1 MFEQSTTKQ
10 PHFLQHLDS
19 ACSRFT
25 AGHSLARVA
34 RSAGIGEQMLRNK
47 LNPEQPHQLTARELI
62 ALYHATEGDETL
74 FDGML
79 LECGLTAVAIPKAE
93 RAPSLPHQAID
104 LNAKI
109 ASIGQ
114 RALEL
119 TERGRITRSER
130 NTLVSV
136 ATSAMGSL
144 AILIHD
150 VETRFQ
156 AVPALACA
164 SDILIQSMTM

>member
-1 MFEQSTTKQ
+1 MFDLSSTKH
-10 PHFLQHLDS
+10 PHFES
-19 ACSRFT
+19 ACSRF
-25 AGHSLARVA
+25 AASHSLAEVA
-34 RSAGIGEQMLRNK
+34 RAAGIGEQVLRNK
-47 LNPEQPHQLTARELI
+47 LNPAQPHQLTARELVAI
-62 ALYHATEGDETL
+62 YHATEGDETL
-74 FDGML
+74 FDGLL
-79 LECGLTAVAIPKAE
+79 LECGLTAVAIPKAD

-119 TERGRITRSER
+119 TDRGRITRSER

-150 VETRFQ
+150 IEARFQ
-156 AVPALACA
+156 AVPTLACA
-164 SDILIQSMTM
+164 SDILMQTMTM

>member
-1 MFEQSTTKQ
+1 MFISGDCKH
-10 PHFLQHLDS
+10 PHFES
-19 ACSRFT
+19 ACSRFKSNHVISQI
-25 AGHSLARVA
+25 AP
-34 RSAGIGEQMLRNK
+34 SAGIDAQVLRNK
-47 LNPEQPHQLTARELI
+47 LGPDQPHQLTVVDLI

-74 FDGML
+74 IDGML

-119 TERGRITRSER
+119 SERGRVSRTER
-130 NTLVSV
+130 NTIVSV
-136 ATSAMGSL
+136 ATSAMGAL
-144 AILIHD
+144 ALLIHD
-150 VETRFQ
+150 IEARFQ
-156 AVPALACA
+156 AVPTVACA
-164 SDILIQSMTM
+164 SDLLMQTMTM

>member
-1 MFEQSTTKQ
+1 MFTEYASKH
-10 PHFLQHLDS
+10 PHWIS
-19 ACSRFT
+19 ACQRF
-25 AGHSLARVA
+25 AANHNMAEIAQRADMNPQL
-34 RSAGIGEQMLRNK
+34 LRNK
-47 LNPEQPHQLTARELI
+47 LNPDQPHELTVAELI
-62 ALYHATEGDETL
+62 AITQASKGDETL
-74 FDGML
+74 FDGAL
-79 LECGLTAVAIPKAE
+79 FGCGLTAVAIPQAE

-119 TERGRITRSER
+119 TDRGRITRSER

-150 VETRFQ
+150 IEARFQ

-164 SDILIQSMTM
+164 SDILMQAATM

>member
-1 MFEQSTTKQ
+1 MFTEYASKH
-10 PHFLQHLDS
+10 PHWIS
-19 ACSRFT
+19 ACQRFAASHNMAEIAQR
-25 AGHSLARVA
+25 AGMNPQL
-34 RSAGIGEQMLRNK
+34 LRNK
-47 LNPEQPHQLTARELI
+47 LNPDQPHELTVSELI
-62 ALYHATEGDETL
+62 AITQASEGDETL
-74 FDGML
+74 FDGAL
-79 LECGLTAVAIPKAE
+79 FGCGLTAVAIPQAE

-119 TERGRITRSER
+119 TDRGRITRSER

-150 VETRFQ
+150 IEARFQ

-164 SDILIQSMTM
+164 SDILMQAATM

>member
-1 MFEQSTTKQ
+1 MFTEYASKH
-10 PHFLQHLDS
+10 PHWIS
-19 ACSRFT
+19 ACQHFAASHNMAEIAQR
-25 AGHSLARVA
+25 AGMNPQL
-34 RSAGIGEQMLRNK
+34 LRNK
-47 LNPEQPHQLTARELI
+47 LNPDQPHELTVAELI
-62 ALYHATEGDETL
+62 AITQASEGDETL
-74 FDGML
+74 FDGAL
-79 LECGLTAVAIPKAE
+79 FGCGLTAVAIPQAE

-150 VETRFQ
+150 VEARFQ
-156 AVPALACA
+156 AIPALACA
-164 SDILIQSMTM
+164 SDILVQAATM

>member
-1 MFEQSTTKQ
+1 MFNEYASKH
-10 PHFLQHLDS
+10 PHWIS
-19 ACSRFT
+19 ACQRFAASHNMAEIAQR
-25 AGHSLARVA
+25 AGMNPQ
-34 RSAGIGEQMLRNK
+34 ILRNK
-47 LNPEQPHQLTARELI
+47 LNPDQPHELTVAELI
-62 ALYHATEGDETL
+62 AITQASEGDETL
-74 FDGML
+74 FDGAL
-79 LECGLTAVAIPKAE
+79 FGCGLTAVAIPKAD

-119 TERGRITRSER
+119 TDRGRITRSER

-150 VETRFQ
+150 IEARFQ
-156 AVPALACA
+156 AVPTLACA
-164 SDILIQSMTM
+164 SDILMQTMTM

>member
-1 MFEQSTTKQ
+1 MFTEYTSKH
-10 PHFLQHLDS
+10 PHWIS
-19 ACSRFT
+19 ACQRFAASHNMAEIAQRT
-25 AGHSLARVA
+25 GMNPQL
-34 RSAGIGEQMLRNK
+34 LRNK
-47 LNPEQPHQLTARELI
+47 LNPDQPHELTVAELI
-62 ALYHATEGDETL
+62 AITQASEGDETL
-74 FDGML
+74 FDGAL
-79 LECGLTAVAIPKAE
+79 FGCGLTAVAIPQAE

-119 TERGRITRSER
+119 TDRGRITRSER

-150 VETRFQ
+150 IEARFQ
-156 AVPALACA
+156 AVPTLACA
-164 SDILIQSMTM
+164 SDILMQTMTM

>member
-1 MFEQSTTKQ
+1 MFTEYASKH
-10 PHFLQHLDS
+10 PHWIS
-19 ACSRFT
+19 ACQRFS
-25 AGHSLARVA
+25 ANHNMAEIAQR
-34 RSAGIGEQMLRNK
+34 AGINPQILRNK
-47 LNPEQPHQLTARELI
+47 LNPDQPHELTVAELI
-62 ALYHATEGDETL
+62 AITQASEGDETL
-74 FDGML
+74 FDGAL
-79 LECGLTAVAIPKAE
+79 FGCGLTAVAIPQAE

-119 TERGRITRSER
+119 TDRGRITRSER

-150 VETRFQ
+150 IEARFQ
-156 AVPALACA
+156 AVPTLACA
-164 SDILIQSMTM
+164 SDILMQTMTM

>member
-1 MFEQSTTKQ
+1 MFTEYASKH
-10 PHFLQHLDS
+10 PHWIS
-19 ACSRFT
+19 ACQRFAANHNMAEIAQR
-25 AGHSLARVA
+25 AGMNPQL
-34 RSAGIGEQMLRNK
+34 LRNK
-47 LNPEQPHQLTARELI
+47 LNPDQPHELTVAELI
-62 ALYHATEGDETL
+62 AITQASEGDETL
-74 FDGML
+74 FDGAL
-79 LECGLTAVAIPKAE
+79 FGCGLTAVAIPQAE

-119 TERGRITRSER
+119 TDRGRITRSER

-150 VETRFQ
+150 IEARFQ

-164 SDILIQSMTM
+164 SDILMQAATM

>member
-1 MFEQSTTKQ
+1 MFTEYASKH
-10 PHFLQHLDS
+10 PHWIS
-19 ACSRFT
+19 ACQRF
-25 AGHSLARVA
+25 AASHNMAEIAQRV
-34 RSAGIGEQMLRNK
+34 GMNPQLLRNK
-47 LNPEQPHQLTARELI
+47 LNPDQPHELTVTELI
-62 ALYHATEGDETL
+62 AITQASEGDETL
-74 FDGML
+74 FDGAL
-79 LECGLTAVAIPKAE
+79 FGCGLTAVAIPQAE

-119 TERGRITRSER
+119 TDRGRITRSER

-150 VETRFQ
+150 IEARFQ
-156 AVPALACA
+156 AVPTLACA
-164 SDILIQSMTM
+164 SDILMQTMTM

>member
-1 MFEQSTTKQ
+1 MFTEYASKH
-10 PHFLQHLDS
+10 PHWIS
-19 ACSRFT
+19 ACQRFAASHNMAEIAQR
-25 AGHSLARVA
+25 AGMNPQL
-34 RSAGIGEQMLRNK
+34 LRNK
-47 LNPEQPHQLTARELI
+47 LNPDQPHELTVAELI
-62 ALYHATEGDETL
+62 AITQASDGDETL
-74 FDGML
+74 FDGAL
-79 LECGLTAVAIPKAE
+79 FDCGLTAVAIPEAE
-93 RAPSLPHQAID
+93 RAPSQPHQAID

-119 TERGRITRSER
+119 TDRGRITRSER

-150 VETRFQ
+150 IEARFQ
-156 AVPALACA
+156 AVPALTCA
-164 SDILIQSMTM
+164 SDILMQAATM

>member
-1 MFEQSTTKQ
+1 MFTEYASKH
-10 PHFLQHLDS
+10 PHWIS
-19 ACSRFT
+19 ACQRF
-25 AGHSLARVA
+25 AASHNMAEIAQRV
-34 RSAGIGEQMLRNK
+34 GMNPQLLRNK
-47 LNPEQPHQLTARELI
+47 LNPDQPHELTVAELI
-62 ALYHATEGDETL
+62 AITQVSDGDETL
-74 FDGML
+74 FDGAL
-79 LECGLTAVAIPKAE
+79 FGCGLTAVAIPQAE

-150 VETRFQ
+150 VEARFQ
-156 AVPALACA
+156 AIPALACA
-164 SDILIQSMTM
+164 SDILVQAATM

>member
-1 MFEQSTTKQ
+1 MFDLSSTKH
-10 PHFLQHLDS
+10 PHFES
-19 ACSRFT
+19 ACSRF
-25 AGHSLARVA
+25 AASHSLAEVA
-34 RSAGIGEQMLRNK
+34 RAAGIGEQVLRNK
-47 LNPEQPHQLTARELI
+47 LNPAQPHQLTARELVAI
-62 ALYHATEGDETL
+62 YHATEGDETL
-74 FDGML
+74 FDGLL

-119 TERGRITRSER
+119 TDRGRITRSER

-150 VETRFQ
+150 IEARFQ
-156 AVPALACA
+156 AVPTLACA
-164 SDILIQSMTM
+164 SDILMQTMTM

>member
-1 MFEQSTTKQ
+1 MFTEYTSKH
-10 PHFLQHLDS
+10 PHWIS
-19 ACSRFT
+19 ACQRF
-25 AGHSLARVA
+25 AASHNMAEIAQRV
-34 RSAGIGEQMLRNK
+34 GMNPQLLRNK
-47 LNPEQPHQLTARELI
+47 LNPDQPHELTVAELI
-62 ALYHATEGDETL
+62 AITQASEGDETL
-74 FDGML
+74 FDGAL
-79 LECGLTAVAIPKAE
+79 FGCGLTAVAIPQAE

-119 TERGRITRSER
+119 TDRGRITRSER

-150 VETRFQ
+150 IEARFQ
-156 AVPALACA
+156 AVPTLACA
-164 SDILIQSMTM
+164 SDILMQTMTM

>member
-1 MFEQSTTKQ
+1 MFIEYASKH
-10 PHFLQHLDS
+10 PHWIS
-19 ACSRFT
+19 ACQRF
-25 AGHSLARVA
+25 AASHNMAEIAQR
-34 RSAGIGEQMLRNK
+34 AGINPQLLRNK
-47 LNPEQPHQLTARELI
+47 LNPDQPHELTVAELI
-62 ALYHATEGDETL
+62 AITQASDGDETL
-74 FDGML
+74 FDGAL
-79 LECGLTAVAIPKAE
+79 FGCGLTAVAIPQAE

-119 TERGRITRSER
+119 TDRGRITRSER

-150 VETRFQ
+150 IEARFQ

-164 SDILIQSMTM
+164 SDILMQAATM

>member
-1 MFEQSTTKQ
+1 MFTEYASKH
-10 PHFLQHLDS
+10 PHWIS
-19 ACSRFT
+19 ACQRF
-25 AGHSLARVA
+25 AASHNMAVIAQR
-34 RSAGIGEQMLRNK
+34 AGINPQLLRNK
-47 LNPEQPHQLTARELI
+47 LNPDQPHELTVAELI
-62 ALYHATEGDETL
+62 AITQASEGDETL
-74 FDGML
+74 FDGAL
-79 LECGLTAVAIPKAE
+79 FGCGLTAVAIPQAE

-119 TERGRITRSER
+119 TDRGRITRSER

-150 VETRFQ
+150 IEARFQ

-164 SDILIQSMTM
+164 SDILMQAATM

>member
-1 MFEQSTTKQ
+1 MFTEYASKH
-10 PHFLQHLDS
+10 PHWIS
-19 ACSRFT
+19 ACQRFAASHNMAEIAQR
-25 AGHSLARVA
+25 AGMNPQL
-34 RSAGIGEQMLRNK
+34 LRNK
-47 LNPEQPHQLTARELI
+47 LNPDQPHELTVSELI
-62 ALYHATEGDETL
+62 AITQASEGDETL
-74 FDGML
+74 FDGAL
-79 LECGLTAVAIPKAE
+79 FGCGLTAIAIPQAE

-119 TERGRITRSER
+119 TDRGRITRSER

-150 VETRFQ
+150 IEARFQ
-156 AVPALACA
+156 AMPALACA
-164 SDILIQSMTM
+164 SDILMQAATM

>member
-1 MFEQSTTKQ
+1 MFDLSSTKH
-10 PHFLQHLDS
+10 PHFES
-19 ACSRFT
+19 ACSRF
-25 AGHSLARVA
+25 AASHSLAEVA
-34 RSAGIGEQMLRNK
+34 RAAGIGEQVLRNK
-47 LNPEQPHQLTARELI
+47 LNPAQPHQLTARELVAI
-62 ALYHATEGDETL
+62 YHATEGDETL
-74 FDGML
+74 FDGLL

-93 RAPSLPHQAID
+93 RTPSLPHQAID

-119 TERGRITRSER
+119 TDRGRITRSER

-150 VETRFQ
+150 IEARFQ
-156 AVPALACA
+156 AVPTLACA
-164 SDILIQSMTM
+164 SDILMQTMTM

>member
-1 MFEQSTTKQ
+1 MSNKPRFSHG
-10 PHFLQHLDS
+10 HFAS
-19 ACSRFT
+19 ACDCFKERHNVSQLER
-25 AGHSLARVA
+25 ALGMKSGVLH
-34 RSAGIGEQMLRNK
+34 NK
-47 LNPEQPHQLTARELI
+47 LNEACESHKLTAIDLI

-74 FDGML
+74 IDGML
-79 LECGLTAVAIPKAE
+79 MECGLTAMAIPKAE

-104 LNAKI
+104 LNAKV

-119 TERGRITRSER
+119 TSRGRITRSER

-136 ATSAMGSL
+136 ATSAMGSI

-150 VETRFQ
+150 IEARFQ
-156 AVPALACA
+156 AVPTVACA
-164 SDILIQSMTM
+164 SDILMQTMTM

>member
-1 MFEQSTTKQ
+1 MFTEYASKH
-10 PHFLQHLDS
+10 PHWIS
-19 ACSRFT
+19 ACQRFAASHNMAEIAQR
-25 AGHSLARVA
+25 AGMNPQL
-34 RSAGIGEQMLRNK
+34 LRNK
-47 LNPEQPHQLTARELI
+47 LNPDQPHELTVAELI
-62 ALYHATEGDETL
+62 AITQASDGDETL
-74 FDGML
+74 FDGAL
-79 LECGLTAVAIPKAE
+79 FGCGLTAVAIPQAE

-119 TERGRITRSER
+119 TDRGRITRSER

-150 VETRFQ
+150 IEARFQ

-164 SDILIQSMTM
+164 SDILMQAATM

>member
-1 MFEQSTTKQ
+1 MFTEYASKH
-10 PHFLQHLDS
+10 PHWIS
-19 ACSRFT
+19 ACQRFAASHNMT
-25 AGHSLARVA
+25 EIAQRAGMNPQL
-34 RSAGIGEQMLRNK
+34 LRNK
-47 LNPEQPHQLTARELI
+47 LNPDQPHELTVAELI
-62 ALYHATEGDETL
+62 AITQASEGDETL
-74 FDGML
+74 FDGAL
-79 LECGLTAVAIPKAE
+79 FGCGLTAVAIPQAE
-93 RAPSLPHQAID
+93 RVPSLPHQAID

-119 TERGRITRSER
+119 TDRGRITRSER

-150 VETRFQ
+150 IEARFQ

-164 SDILIQSMTM
+164 SDILMQAATM

>member
-1 MFEQSTTKQ
+1 MFDLSSTKQ
-10 PHFLQHLDS
+10 PHFES
-19 ACSRFT
+19 ACSRF
-25 AGHSLARVA
+25 AASHSLAEVA
-34 RSAGIGEQMLRNK
+34 RAAGIGEQLLRNK
-47 LNPEQPHQLTARELI
+47 LNPAQPHQLTARELVAI
-62 ALYHATEGDETL
+62 YHATDGDETL
-74 FDGML
+74 FDGLL
-79 LECGLTAVAIPKAE
+79 LECGLTAVAIPQAE

-119 TERGRITRSER
+119 TDRGRITRSER

-150 VETRFQ
+150 IEARFQ
-156 AVPALACA
+156 AVPTLACA
-164 SDILIQSMTM
+164 SDILMQTMTM

>member
-1 MFEQSTTKQ
+1 MFTEYASKH
-10 PHFLQHLDS
+10 PHWIS
-19 ACSRFT
+19 ACQRF
-25 AGHSLARVA
+25 AASHNMAEIAQR
-34 RSAGIGEQMLRNK
+34 AGINPQLLRNK
-47 LNPEQPHQLTARELI
+47 LNPDQPHELTVAELI
-62 ALYHATEGDETL
+62 AITQASEGDETL
-74 FDGML
+74 FDGAL
-79 LECGLTAVAIPKAE
+79 FGCGLTAVAIPQAE

-119 TERGRITRSER
+119 TDRGRITRSER

-150 VETRFQ
+150 IEARFQ

-164 SDILIQSMTM
+164 SDILVQAATM

>member
-1 MFEQSTTKQ
+1 MFTDYASKH
-10 PHFLQHLDS
+10 PHWIS
-19 ACSRFT
+19 ACQRF
-25 AGHSLARVA
+25 AASHNMAEIAQR
-34 RSAGIGEQMLRNK
+34 AGINPQLLRNK
-47 LNPEQPHQLTARELI
+47 LNPDQPHELTVAELI
-62 ALYHATEGDETL
+62 AITQASDGDETL
-74 FDGML
+74 FDGAL
-79 LECGLTAVAIPKAE
+79 FGCGLTAVAIPQTE

-119 TERGRITRSER
+119 TDRGRITRSER

-150 VETRFQ
+150 IEARFQ

-164 SDILIQSMTM
+164 SDILMQAATM

>member
-1 MFEQSTTKQ
+1 MFTEYASKH
-10 PHFLQHLDS
+10 PHWIS
-19 ACSRFT
+19 ACQRFAASHNMAEIAPR
-25 AGHSLARVA
+25 AGMNPQL
-34 RSAGIGEQMLRNK
+34 LRNK
-47 LNPEQPHQLTARELI
+47 LNPDQPHELTVAELI
-62 ALYHATEGDETL
+62 AITQASEGDETL
-74 FDGML
+74 FDGAL
-79 LECGLTAVAIPKAE
+79 FGCGLTAVAIPQAE

-119 TERGRITRSER
+119 TDRGRITRSER

-150 VETRFQ
+150 IEARFQ

-164 SDILIQSMTM
+164 SDILMQAATM

>member
-1 MFEQSTTKQ
+1 MFTEYASKH
-10 PHFLQHLDS
+10 PHWIS
-19 ACSRFT
+19 ACQRF
-25 AGHSLARVA
+25 AASHNMAEIAQRV
-34 RSAGIGEQMLRNK
+34 GMNPQLLRNK
-47 LNPEQPHQLTARELI
+47 LNPDQPHELTVAELI
-62 ALYHATEGDETL
+62 AITQASDGDETL
-74 FDGML
+74 FDGAL
-79 LECGLTAVAIPKAE
+79 FDCGLTAVAIPQAE

-150 VETRFQ
+150 VEARFQ
-156 AVPALACA
+156 AIPALACA
-164 SDILIQSMTM
+164 SDILVQAATM

>member
-1 MFEQSTTKQ
+1 MFTEYASKH
-10 PHFLQHLDS
+10 PHWIS
-19 ACSRFT
+19 ACQRF
-25 AGHSLARVA
+25 AASHNMAEIAQRV
-34 RSAGIGEQMLRNK
+34 GMNPQLLRNK
-47 LNPEQPHQLTARELI
+47 LNPDQPHELTVAELI
-62 ALYHATEGDETL
+62 AITQASDGDETL
-74 FDGML
+74 FDGAL
-79 LECGLTAVAIPKAE
+79 FGCGLTAVAIPQAE

-150 VETRFQ
+150 VEARFQ
-156 AVPALACA
+156 AIPALACA
-164 SDILIQSMTM
+164 SDILMQAATM

>member
-1 MFEQSTTKQ
+1 
-10 PHFLQHLDS
+10 
-19 ACSRFT
+19 
-25 AGHSLARVA
+25 
-34 RSAGIGEQMLRNK
+34 
-47 LNPEQPHQLTARELI
+47 
-62 ALYHATEGDETL
+62 
-74 FDGML
+74 
-79 LECGLTAVAIPKAE
+79 
-93 RAPSLPHQAID
+93 
-104 LNAKI
+104 
-109 ASIGQ
+109 
-114 RALEL
+114 
-119 TERGRITRSER
+119 TRSER

>member
-1 MFEQSTTKQ
+1 MFIGSDCKH
-10 PHFLQHLDS
+10 PHFES
-19 ACSRFT
+19 ACSRFKSNHEISVI
-25 AGHSLARVA
+25 AP
-34 RSAGIGEQMLRNK
+34 SAGIDAQVLRNK
-47 LNPEQPHQLTARELI
+47 LNPDQPHHLTARDLI

-156 AVPALACA
+156 AV
-164 SDILIQSMTM
+164 

>member
-1 MFEQSTTKQ
+1 MFTEYASKH
-10 PHFLQHLDS
+10 PHWIS
-19 ACSRFT
+19 ACQRF
-25 AGHSLARVA
+25 AASHNMAEIAQR
-34 RSAGIGEQMLRNK
+34 AGINPQLLRNK
-47 LNPEQPHQLTARELI
+47 LNPDQPHELTVAELI
-62 ALYHATEGDETL
+62 AITQASEGDETL
-74 FDGML
+74 FDGAL
-79 LECGLTAVAIPKAE
+79 FGCGLTAVAIPQAE

-119 TERGRITRSER
+119 TDRGRITRSER

-150 VETRFQ
+150 IEARFQ

-164 SDILIQSMTM
+164 SDILMQAATM

>member
-1 MFEQSTTKQ
+1 MAEIAQ
-10 PHFLQHLDS
+10 
-19 ACSRFT
+19 R
-25 AGHSLARVA
+25 AGMNPQL
-34 RSAGIGEQMLRNK
+34 LRNK
-47 LNPEQPHQLTARELI
+47 LNPDQPHELTVAELI
-62 ALYHATEGDETL
+62 AITQASEGDETL
-74 FDGML
+74 FDGAL
-79 LECGLTAVAIPKAE
+79 FGCGLTAVAIPQAE

-119 TERGRITRSER
+119 TDRGRITRSER

-150 VETRFQ
+150 IEARFQ

-164 SDILIQSMTM
+164 SDILMQAATM

>member
-1 MFEQSTTKQ
+1 MFTEYASKH
-10 PHFLQHLDS
+10 PHWIS
-19 ACSRFT
+19 ACQRF
-25 AGHSLARVA
+25 AASHNMAEIAQL
-34 RSAGIGEQMLRNK
+34 AGINPQLLRNK
-47 LNPEQPHQLTARELI
+47 LNPDQPHELTVAELMAI
-62 ALYHATEGDETL
+62 TQASDGDETL
-74 FDGML
+74 FDGAL
-79 LECGLTAVAIPKAE
+79 FGCGLTAVAIPQAE

-119 TERGRITRSER
+119 TDRGRITRSER

-150 VETRFQ
+150 IEARFQ
-156 AVPALACA
+156 AVPTLACA
-164 SDILIQSMTM
+164 SDILMQAATM

>member
-1 MFEQSTTKQ
+1 MFTEYASKH
-10 PHFLQHLDS
+10 PHWIS
-19 ACSRFT
+19 ACQRFAASHNMAEIAQR
-25 AGHSLARVA
+25 AGMNPQL
-34 RSAGIGEQMLRNK
+34 LRNK
-47 LNPEQPHQLTARELI
+47 LNPDQPHELTVAELI
-62 ALYHATEGDETL
+62 AITQASEGDETL
-74 FDGML
+74 FDGAL
-79 LECGLTAVAIPKAE
+79 FGCGLTAVAIPQAE

-119 TERGRITRSER
+119 TDRGRITRSER

-150 VETRFQ
+150 IEARFQ

-164 SDILIQSMTM
+164 SDILVQAATM